1 MAAGKWLTIWTALV
15 DGRVAVFTNAIGGRT
30 AMADRLSREERESRD
45 ELIYRLHLA
54 GVSYRN
60 IANRVGISKQAV
72 HKIVQRELSKA
83 SVVHDDLE
91 AEAETEHLER
101 LSTLLAAQ
109 WPKAI
114 SGDSRAAEFC
124 RRLMVDIARL
134 KGLNTSVAERL
145 APLRGRAG
153 DEFDDGEVDV
163 DELEAWRKRRAT
175 LYEDDGPLG
184 DAARAE
190 ARARSD
196 REDRE
201 AMRRGI
207 TRYDLT
213 DDDKHR
219 LHAVHDVG

>member
-1 MAAGKWLTIWTALV
+1 
-15 DGRVAVFTNAIGGRT
+15 
-30 AMADRLSREERESRD
+30 MADRLTREERESRD
-45 ELIYRLHLA
+45 TLIYRLHLA
-54 GVSYRN
+54 GVSYRD
-60 IANRVGISKQAV
+60 IAKRVGITKQAV
-72 HKIVQRELSKA
+72 HKIVQRELAKA
-83 SVVHDDLE
+83 AVVRDDLE

-101 LSTLLAAQ
+101 LSTLLSVQ

-114 SGDSRAAEFC
+114 AGDSRAAEFC

-145 APLRGRAG
+145 APLRGGR
-153 DEFDDGEVDV
+153 DDDGFGDDEVDV

-175 LYEDDGPLG
+175 LYEDDGPQG

-201 AMRRGI
+201 ATRRGI
-207 TRYDLT
+207 TRYDLSAE
-213 DDDKHR
+213 DKRR
-219 LHAVHDVG
+219 LHAVPDVG